1 MNRLGPVFRAAMVI
15 ARRDFIA
22 TVWTKS
28 FLLFLLAPILAIGFS
43 VTIGELTEEADA
55 AATRPGVAVAM
66 EDESAAAVAAAF
78 VRLDEALG
86 PRAMPRLRTEEPAP
100 DARAQAQLLLSSR
113 EENVSAVLTGT
124 LDRPTLTG
132 PAKSLDTLSD
142 RLSLV
147 IDDARKSRALGSSA
161 AARPVE
167 IATVATA
174 ESAGSLNLV
183 RHLLARGAQLIVF
196 FLNLML
202 ATMLLSNL
210 VEEKSNKVIEVL
222 AAAVPLDAVF
232 LGKLMAMLG
241 VTLAGLAVWGAIAGL
256 GLYMVED
263 FITVPVKPA
272 VGWPAFVAL
281 IFLYFAV
288 NYLLLGA
295 LFLGIGGQASNV
307 REVQTLA
314 MPISFA
320 QIIVLLVASL
330 TVGDNG
336 GTITWLAA
344 IFPLSSPLTMVAL
357 SAQSAAIWPHLLA
370 LVWQLFWVFIL
381 IRISARM
388 FRATVLKSTSREGFF
403 AMFRRAG

>member
-1 MNRLGPVFRAAMVI
+1 MNALAPTFRAAMVI
-15 ARRDFIA
+15 ARRDFVA
-22 TVWTKS
+22 TVWTKT

-43 VTIGELTEEADA
+43 VVIGELTEEADA
-55 AATRPGVAVAM
+55 AATRPVVAVAM
-66 EDESAAAVAAAF
+66 EDESAALVQAAF
-78 VRLDEALG
+78 QRIEAAVG
-86 PRAMPRLRTEEPAP
+86 ERAMPRLRIEAPAP
-100 DARAQAQLLLSSR
+100 DPRAQAQLLLSSR
-113 EENVSAVLTGT
+113 EENVSAVLTGA
-124 LDRPTLTG
+124 LERPTLTG
-132 PAKSLDTLSD
+132 PPKSLDALSAKVA
-142 RLSLV
+142 LV
-147 IDDARKSRALGSSA
+147 LEDARKTQALARGA
-161 AARPVE
+161 ADRPVE
-167 IATVATA
+167 IAKVATA

-183 RHLLARGAQLIVF
+183 RHLLARGAQFIVF

-241 VTLAGLAVWGAIAGL
+241 VTLVGLAVWGAIAGF
-256 GLYMVED
+256 GLYLIED
-263 FITVPVKPA
+263 FISVPVKPA

-281 IFLYFAV
+281 IFLYFAA

-320 QIIVLLVASL
+320 QIVVLLLASL

-370 LVWQLFWVFIL
+370 LVWQLFWVVVL
-381 IRISARM
+381 IRVSARM

-403 AMFRRAG
+403 AMFRRT